1 METISFTH
9 NWNNKLYCRSFS
21 TVRIENPIKYRLHQ
35 EYRIFLNQVK
45 GKPPIDRG
53 VAVLRHIEYFNLFDV
68 NPAVCYLDAN
78 LNKETFIK
86 LVLTMYKNSGID
98 FNTKRMSFLVLQFI
112 SPNQSEVKAAETR
125 NQPAEQLK
133 ANF

>member
-21 TVRIENPIKYRLHQ
+21 TVRIENPIKYRLNQ

-53 VAVLRHIEYFNLFDV
+53 IATLIHIEYFNLFDV
-68 NPAVCYLDAN
+68 NPAICYLDAN

-98 FNTKRMSFLVLQFI
+98 FNKKRMSFLVLQFLKI
-112 SPNQSEVKAAETR
+112 TEPDKQAAATR
-125 NQPAEQLK
+125 NQPTEQLK